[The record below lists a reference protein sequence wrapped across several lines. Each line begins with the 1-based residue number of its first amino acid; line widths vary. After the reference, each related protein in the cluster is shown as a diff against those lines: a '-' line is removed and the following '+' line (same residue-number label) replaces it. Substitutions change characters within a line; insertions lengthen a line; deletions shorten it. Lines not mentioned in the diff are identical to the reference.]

1 MNIRKDDQVE
11 VITGDD
17 KGTSAARTI
26 AKVLRV
32 LPEKNKIVVEG
43 VNRVYK
49 HLKPSAKNQQGGR
62 LSKEMP
68 IAVSN
73 VMLYCPSC
81 NRGVRVG
88 HRFNDEGRKQRYC
101 KSCSASLGD
110 LGPVKAAQASKKA

>member
-1 MNIRKDDQVE
+1 MRIRKDDQVE

-17 KGTSAARTI
+17 KGTPSHRRI

-49 HLKPSAKNQQGGR
+49 HLKPRGRNQQGGR

-68 IAVSN
+68 IDASN
-73 VMLYCPSC
+73 VMLIDPVR
-81 NRGVRVG
+81 NVPTRVGVRFLPDG
-88 HRFNDEGRKQRYC
+88 SKELY
-101 KSCSASLGD
+101 
-110 LGPVKAAQASKKA
+110 SKKSGTRLRVLKKPKAGAAKK